1 VAQVKK
7 ASSVML
13 LGAAVHFGVPLL
25 VDLGVGSAAALAYV
39 AYGFEACAAWLIVAL
54 AFWGKPLSVV
64 AVWLAVESALRAGC
78 RLAFP
83 LTAPPPGGNLC
94 SAATGTT
101 LTAWLGIAAAALVAL
116 YVWRHDARPHQ

>member
-1 VAQVKK
+1 MKS
-7 ASSVML
+7 ASSVLL
-13 LGAAVHFGVPLL
+13 LGAAVHFGVEVLAERGFGTAP
-25 VDLGVGSAAALAYV
+25 ALYAV
-39 AYGFEACAAWLIVAL
+39 AYGIEACVAWLIVAAL
-54 AFWGKPLSVV
+54 TWRRPLSVV

-101 LTAWLGIAAAALVAL
+101 ITAWLGISAAALVAL
-116 YVWRHDARPHQ
+116 YVWRHDARAHQ